1 MSTEPSAELI
11 VEADKL
17 QLRGRLD
24 ARGAA
29 DIWAQARSAVTA
41 GCVVD
46 ASGVDYCDG
55 AGSALLFDL
64 IQRGARVDGLPERYA
79 ALLADLRP
87 DEPLAVPP
95 PKPHG
100 LADELADFGKAISS
114 EFTLTMAFI
123 GVFTADMA
131 RIFTARG
138 KIRWRNGFAVASSAG
153 ADALPIIALV
163 AFLFGVIL
171 SFQSAVPMRQFGAE
185 LFVADLVG
193 LSLVRELAPL
203 MTAILLAGRTGA
215 AFAAELGTMK
225 VNEEINALV
234 TLGLD
239 PFRFLVIP
247 RLLAVALIMPMLT
260 VCAEVIGLAGMALVM
275 ASFDVPFA
283 TSLHR
288 ATAIVGFSDFFG
300 GLGKAMVFGF
310 FIAAIGCL
318 RGLRTGAGAA
328 AVGESTTRA
337 VVSSIVMLV
346 VVDGL
351 FAVMF
356 YILGW

>member
-1 MSTEPSAELI
+1 MSAELI
-11 VEADKL
+11 VDTNGLA
-17 QLRGRLD
+17 LRGRLD
-24 ARGAA
+24 ADGAA
-29 DIWAQARSAVTA
+29 MVWAQARSAVTTR
-41 GCVVD
+41 CVVD
-46 ASGVDYCDG
+46 ASAVEYCDG
-55 AGSALLFDL
+55 AGTALLFDL
-64 IQRGARVDGLPERYA
+64 IQRGARIDGLPERYA
-79 ALLADLRP
+79 ALLADLQP
-87 DEPLAVPP
+87 DKPLILPE

-100 LADELADFGKAISS
+100 IGDEMAAFGQAISS
-114 EFTLTMAFI
+114 EFRLTMAFV
-123 GVFTADMA
+123 GVFTADIA

-153 ADALPIIALV
+153 ADALPIVALV

-225 VNEEINALV
+225 VNEEINALI

-260 VCAEVIGLAGMALVM
+260 ICAEVIGLAGMAMVM
-275 ASFDVPFA
+275 ATFDVPFA
-283 TSLHR
+283 TSLSR
-288 ATAIVGFSDFFG
+288 ATTIVSLSDFFG
-300 GLGKAMVFGF
+300 GLGKSMVFGF

-351 FAVMF
+351 FAVVF